1 MSCKVYSHDA
11 ACTEREGEIFKSF
24 SLEETAL
31 NAPPTNGGIG
41 DYSSKKWV
49 FQWNFKKII
58 SVF

>member
-1 MSCKVYSHDA
+1 M
-11 ACTEREGEIFKSF
+11 EREGEIFKSF

-31 NAPPTNGGIG
+31 NAPPSNGGIG